1 MFEWDA
7 KKAAANLAKHGVTFD
22 AIHDFDWE
30 TCVEAEDDRFDYG
43 EQRFVAIGWLNGE
56 LHTVTFTWRGDII
69 RIISIRKADKRD
81 RRAYARA
88 KEKA

>member
-1 MFEWDA
+1 
-7 KKAAANLAKHGVTFD
+7 
-22 AIHDFDWE
+22 
-30 TCVEAEDDRFDYG
+30 
-43 EQRFVAIGWLNGE
+43 
-56 LHTVTFTWRGDII
+56 VTFTWRGDII